1 LYPNFSMEIVN
12 RYGNIV
18 YKYKHDGNPNTTPRW
33 WDGYSDGRWNLD
45 SLELPVGT
53 YFYTIYF
60 NNNERK
66 PQTGWIYLRR

>member
-1 LYPNFSMEIVN
+1 MEIVN

-18 YKYKHDGNPNTTPRW
+18 YKYKHNGDPNTTPRW

-53 YFYTIYF
+53 YFYTINF